1 MMVSQKFDSDGY
13 LKSLQDWSEGVAAEI
28 AAQENLELTPE
39 HWEVIALTR
48 EFYQQHQLSPA
59 TRALVSLIKRE
70 LGINKGTSRY
80 LMKLF
85 KGQPAKLVNKIAG
98 LPKPDNCI

>member
-1 MMVSQKFDSDGY
+1 MISLKFDSDGY
-13 LKSLQDWSEGVAAEI
+13 LKSLHDWNERVAGEI

-39 HWEVIALTR
+39 HWEVITLTR
-48 EFYQQHQLSPA
+48 EFYKQHQLSPA
-59 TRALVSLIKRE
+59 TRALVSMIKHE
-70 LGINKGTSRY
+70 LGINKGTSGY

-85 KGQPAKLVNKIAG
+85 KGQPAKLVNKLAG

>member
-1 MMVSQKFDSDGY
+1 MVSLKFDSDGY
-13 LKSLQDWSEGVAAEI
+13 LMSLPDWDEGVAIEI
-28 AAQENLELTPE
+28 AAGENLKLTPE

-48 EFYQQHQLSPA
+48 QFYQQHQLSPA

-70 LGINKGTSRY
+70 LGNKKGTSRY

-85 KGQPAKLVNKIAG
+85 KGQPARLVNKIAG